1 MHHIIDKIS
10 LLLLCI
16 LFSMATP
23 LWAEGDAPHIFRLLI
38 LDSQMGHPYDE
49 VRLAM
54 LKRLQKFGY
63 RRSQNLQVNIFS
75 ADNDIVK
82 GVRILQ
88 RESKRDYDVIFVG
101 GTVATMA
108 ARQPLDGGR
117 VPVVFGSPTDPVG
130 IGVIKD
136 FMTPPESNFTGVC
149 YPVPVKARMRLF
161 ASCCR
166 RRVHWDSSMPICH
179 NRTAITAGLN
189 I

>member
-1 MHHIIDKIS
+1 
-10 LLLLCI
+10 
-16 LFSMATP
+16 
-23 LWAEGDAPHIFRLLI
+23 
-38 LDSQMGHPYDE
+38 MGHPYDE

-149 YPVPVKARMRLF
+149 YPVRYCNSDFFSLLSTNMR
-161 ASCCR
+161 SKI
-166 RRVHWDSSMPICH
+166 VHTRLRSIAQWI
-179 NRTAITAGLN
+179 GLH